1 MLSPIP
7 FLINF
12 SNPEFDKIVI
22 FIVAVLLAITVNAE
36 AQSFAATVLGDI
48 RQDAKDRFHFNPLLH
63 INLSGLICFAV
74 AGFGWSKQV
83 ELNTDKFKHPVIA
96 LFIIKFSGAF
106 ANLLM
111 ASVAG
116 SILFI
121 MKKWNLEDQVFSI
134 VISVNLM
141 VFVYNVIPVPPL
153 AGWYIVVAITS
164 LVFPNV
170 SGQLNINN
178 FSKYFTKIVPY
189 IFVAF
194 LILFRLKEWRFI
206 DNSLYP
212 IVRYLFD
219 FIAG

>member
-1 MLSPIP
+1 MFYPIP
-7 FLINF
+7 FLIDF

-36 AQSFAATVLGDI
+36 AQSFAATVLVDI

-63 INLSGLICFAV
+63 INLAGSICFAV
-74 AGFGWSKQV
+74 AGFGWSKQI
-83 ELNTDKFKHPVIA
+83 ELDTNKFKHPVIA
-96 LFIIKFSGAF
+96 LFIVKFSGAF

-111 ASVAG
+111 ASIAG

-141 VFVYNVIPVPPL
+141 VFVYNAIPVPPL
-153 AGWYIVVAITS
+153 SGWYIVVAIIS

-170 SGQLNINN
+170 YNQLNINN
-178 FSKYFTKIVPY
+178 FSRYFTKIVPY

-194 LILFRLKEWRFI
+194 LILLRFKEWSFI
-206 DNSLYP
+206 DDTLYP

-219 FIAG
+219 FLAG